1 MPTLTSGGT
10 FENNWKNIL
19 DKLRSVLR
27 TEYGNTLPVFIGD
40 EDSAS
45 SSQYIRLDPQS
56 SELTEY
62 NVDSEI
68 REFTINVFYVF
79 SGVNV
84 KKTALDHI
92 LRFVSRTE
100 ALIHDNTAMTLADSS
115 NAFNCRFE
123 STELGTD
130 EEENVY
136 IVSWVWSNY
145 NWSITIFSYF
155 SDLLFKPFIH
165 FWIISP
171 LMTVTMLSTNNY
183 FLSCMCP
190 WF

>member
-1 MPTLTSGGT
+1 MPVT
-10 FENNWKNIL
+10 FTNNWKNIL

-27 TEYGNTLPVFIGD
+27 TEYGNTLPIFIGD

-56 SELTEY
+56 SELSEY
-62 NVDSEI
+62 SVTSEM
-68 REFTINVFYVF
+68 REFTVNVFYVF
-79 SGVNV
+79 SGANV

-100 ALIHDNTAMTLADSS
+100 ALIHDYISMELSDGSS
-115 NAFNCRFE
+115 AFNCRFE

-136 IVSWVWSNY
+136 IVSWVWKCQHLAN
-145 NWSITIFSYF
+145 
-155 SDLLFKPFIH
+155 
-165 FWIISP
+165 
-171 LMTVTMLSTNNY
+171 MG
-183 FLSCMCP
+183 
-190 WF
+190 

>member
-1 MPTLTSGGT
+1 MAVAFT
-10 FENNWKNIL
+10 NNWKNIL

-27 TEYGNTLPVFIGD
+27 AEYGNTLPVYIGD
-40 EDSAS
+40 EDSAA

-56 SELTEY
+56 SELMEY
-62 NVDSEI
+62 NVTSEM
-68 REFTINVFYVF
+68 REFTISVFYVF

-100 ALIHDNTAMTLADSS
+100 ALIHDNVIMTLADSS
-115 NAFNCRFE
+115 DAINCRFE

-136 IVSWVWSNY
+136 IVSWVWKCQHTGN
-145 NWSITIFSYF
+145 FS
-155 SDLLFKPFIH
+155 
-165 FWIISP
+165 
-171 LMTVTMLSTNNY
+171 
-183 FLSCMCP
+183 
-190 WF
+190 

>member
-1 MPTLTSGGT
+1 MAVSFT
-10 FENNWKNIL
+10 NNWKNIL

-40 EDSAS
+40 EDSS
-45 SSQYIRLDPQS
+45 TSTQYIRLDPQG
-56 SELTEY
+56 SELSEY
-62 NVDSEI
+62 NVNSET

-100 ALIHDNTAMTLADSS
+100 ALIHDNVTMTLSDNSS
-115 NAFNCRFE
+115 SYNCRFD

-130 EEENVY
+130 DEENVY
-136 IVSWVWSNY
+136 IVSWVWKCLHRAN
-145 NWSITIFSYF
+145 
-155 SDLLFKPFIH
+155 
-165 FWIISP
+165 
-171 LMTVTMLSTNNY
+171 LS
-183 FLSCMCP
+183 
-190 WF
+190 

>member
-1 MPTLTSGGT
+1 MPTLSSGGT

-136 IVSWVWSNY
+136 IVNWVWKCQH
-145 NWSITIFSYF
+145 
-155 SDLLFKPFIH
+155 LH
-165 FWIISP
+165 
-171 LMTVTMLSTNNY
+171 V
-183 FLSCMCP
+183 
-190 WF
+190 

>member
-1 MPTLTSGGT
+1 MPTLSSGGT

-27 TEYGNTLPVFIGD
+27 TEYGNTLPVFVGD

-45 SSQYIRLDPQS
+45 SSQYIRLDPQG
-56 SELTEY
+56 SELVEVMT
-62 NVDSEI
+62 NSET
-68 REFTINVFYVF
+68 RGFTVNIFYVF
-79 SGVNV
+79 SGANV

-100 ALIHDNTAMTLADSS
+100 ALIHDNLIMTLDVGTDADNSK
-115 NAFNCRFE
+115 AVDCRFE

-136 IVSWVWSNY
+136 IVSWV
-145 NWSITIFSYF
+145 
-155 SDLLFKPFIH
+155 
-165 FWIISP
+165 
-171 LMTVTMLSTNNY
+171 
-183 FLSCMCP
+183 
-190 WF
+190 

>member
-1 MPTLTSGGT
+1 MAVSFT
-10 FENNWKNIL
+10 NNWKNIL

-40 EDSAS
+40 EDSS
-45 SSQYIRLDPQS
+45 TSTQYIRLDPQG
-56 SELTEY
+56 SEL
-62 NVDSEI
+62 SEFNQTSEV
-68 REFTINVFYVF
+68 REFTVNVFYVF

-100 ALIHDNTAMTLADSS
+100 ALIHDNISMELAD
-115 NAFNCRFE
+115 NTEAINCRLE

-136 IVSWVWSNY
+136 IVNWVWKCQHLH
-145 NWSITIFSYF
+145 T
-155 SDLLFKPFIH
+155 
-165 FWIISP
+165 
-171 LMTVTMLSTNNY
+171 
-183 FLSCMCP
+183 
-190 WF
+190 